1 MGARLHQ
8 RWGSRRCQPR
18 GCGRPQAHLPSHPVL
33 EAFGGVRR
41 QGPAGRAE
49 PTGRLWGPPG
59 SCSLPPAPPSCS
71 RTASCLAASVPS
83 LASWPPQ
90 PWVLGAGQGL
100 PAVSFLPFLGRKP
113 GWWGAPGWSLSRG
126 GGLSHHPVPQ
136 SDSAPCPHPSLGS
149 LGHSGRWINGVAAH
163 AGPRAQA
170 TPAGR
175 PARRICPDSHGP
187 LWERRSICPGP
198 GNPSTEPV
206 SGSCAGQAGWG
217 AGWAVRSS
225 APSLGL
231 WHPGLAE
238 GTLGTLV

>member
-1 MGARLHQ
+1 MG
-8 RWGSRRCQPR
+8 R
-18 GCGRPQAHLPSHPVL
+18 GDA
-33 EAFGGVRR
+33 GV
-41 QGPAGRAE
+41 A
-49 PTGRLWGPPG
+49 GPPG
-59 SCSLPPAPPSCS
+59 GGLSGLSVVTQPCFGLRWGGCSCSAADPDGGDGVPPPSEMGQPAVPATRVWQAPGPPPLTPSSGGLRGSEGTGSCRACRAYRQALGAPWFLFPAPAPPSCS

-100 PAVSFLPFLGRKP
+100 PAVSFLPFFGRKP

-126 GGLSHHPVPQ
+126 GGLGHHPVPQ

-175 PARRICPDSHGP
+175 PA
-187 LWERRSICPGP
+187 
-198 GNPSTEPV
+198 
-206 SGSCAGQAGWG
+206 
-217 AGWAVRSS
+217 
-225 APSLGL
+225 
-231 WHPGLAE
+231 
-238 GTLGTLV
+238 